1 MAKVVGN
8 EFWKE
13 RLIKAMEPL
22 NAKNIE
28 KLRKMYR
35 VPSGLTKQDTIR
47 LIAEKILSQ
56 GTLARFIAMAVIDT
70 LRKNNK

>member
-1 MAKVVGN
+1 MSKVVGN

-28 KLRKMYR
+28 KLRKMYK
-35 VPSGLTKQDTIR
+35 VPSGLMKQDTIR
-47 LIAEKILSQ
+47 LIAEKILS
-56 GTLARFIAMAVIDT
+56 
-70 LRKNNK
+70 

>member
-1 MAKVVGN
+1 MSKVVGN

-13 RLIKAMEPL
+13 RLVKAMEPL
-22 NAKNIE
+22 NEKNIE
-28 KLRKMYR
+28 KLRKMYK
-35 VPSGLTKQDTIR
+35 VPSGLMKQDTIR

-56 GTLARFIAMAVIDT
+56 GTLARFMAMTIIDT